1 LFPALSY
8 DRASDDLE
16 GIVIIFFQALEVFLK
31 KLNLQTD
38 KFTSLG
44 KRVYSLQL
52 NDIMLFIGA

>member
-1 LFPALSY
+1 MFPALSY
-8 DRASDDLE
+8 DRAPDDLE
-16 GIVIIFFQALEVFLK
+16 GIVIIFFQALEVFLW

-38 KFTSLG
+38 EFKSLG

>member
-1 LFPALSY
+1 LSD

-16 GIVIIFFQALEVFLK
+16 RIIVIFSQAFKRVLWE
-31 KLNLQTD
+31 LNFQTD
-38 KFTSLG
+38 EFASPG